1 MTKLKGL
8 HFAVVVLITLALV
21 PVGAH
26 LLALPNKIDLPQRD
40 YFTVQAIYLGWWLPS
55 GIILVSAIVTSLML
69 TILLRGSGTRFWL
82 ALAGFVLIASTL
94 VIFFVWT
101 QPANA
106 ATANWTVVP
115 DDWQALR
122 AQWEYSHATN
132 AVVTL
137 AALCAV
143 LAAMLMDH
151 GEHTAGRQL
160 GGVNP
165 PESAEGGHADGAGC

>member
-1 MTKLKGL
+1 MVMTKLKGL
-8 HFAVVVLITLALV
+8 QFTVVVLMALALV

-26 LLALPNKIDLPQRD
+26 LLALPNKIDLPQQD

-55 GIILVSAIVTSLML
+55 GIILISAIVASLVL
-69 TILLRGSGTRFWL
+69 AIGLRGAGTRFWL
-82 ALAGFVLIASTL
+82 AAAGFVLIASTL

-115 DDWQALR
+115 DNWQALR
-122 AQWEYSHATN
+122 THWEYSHATN
-132 AVVTL
+132 AVLTF

-143 LAAMLMDH
+143 LAATVMDH
-151 GEHTAGRQL
+151 GERTAGMSARRSEPA
-160 GGVNP
+160 GVR
-165 PESAEGGHADGAGC
+165 

>member
-8 HFAVVVLITLALV
+8 QFTVVVLMALALV

-26 LLALPNKIDLPQRD
+26 LLALPNKIDLPQQD

-55 GIILVSAIVTSLML
+55 GIILISAIVASLVL
-69 TILLRGSGTRFWL
+69 AIRLRGAGTRFWL
-82 ALAGFVLIASTL
+82 AVAGFVLIASTL

-101 QPANA
+101 QPANT

-115 DDWQALR
+115 DNWQALR
-122 AQWEYSHATN
+122 TQWEYSHATN
-132 AVVTL
+132 AVLTF

-143 LAAMLMDH
+143 LAATVRDH
-151 GEHTAGRQL
+151 DERTAGMSARRSETT
-160 GGVNP
+160 GVR
-165 PESAEGGHADGAGC
+165 